1 MVTEKI
7 VEVRPNAVVTADGV
21 SHEVDTII
29 AGTGFAIG
37 DLPISHRV
45 HGRDGRSMADEWAGS
60 PFAHNGTM
68 ISGFPNAFT
77 LLGPNTG
84 LGHYSVVFMI
94 ESQIN
99 LVLDTIRHM
108 REHGVGAVEPTVAA
122 QTAFVEEMQRR
133 TAGTVWVDGGCSSW
147 YLDKHGQ
154 NSALWPTFTMPF
166 RRRLKH
172 FRPEEY
178 VLTPTSRS

>member
-1 MVTEKI
+1 
-7 VEVRPNAVVTADGV
+7 
-21 SHEVDTII
+21 
-29 AGTGFAIG
+29 
-37 DLPISHRV
+37 
-45 HGRDGRSMADEWAGS
+45 
-60 PFAHNGTM
+60 M

-84 LGHYSVVFMI
+84 LGHNSVVFMI

-99 LVLDTIRHM
+99 LVLDTLRHM
-108 REHGVGAVEPTVAA
+108 RDARRRARSSRPCAA